1 MNIGFMMQIFKINRE
16 IVLEVIYINIIT
28 YIKMENLYVMY
39 KLKLDKINVMNV
51 KKMKNKNL

>member
-1 MNIGFMMQIFKINRE
+1 MMQIFKINRE